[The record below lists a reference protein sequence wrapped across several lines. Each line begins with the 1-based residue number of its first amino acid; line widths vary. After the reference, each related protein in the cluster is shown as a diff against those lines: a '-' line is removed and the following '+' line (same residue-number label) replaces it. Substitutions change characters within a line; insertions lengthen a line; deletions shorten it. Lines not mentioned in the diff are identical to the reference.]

1 MISAFI
7 KRQVDPQ
14 THEICGLHQIFD
26 KMGGNPSECDVHERQ
41 RRRSP
46 KGLKDPFGDASNP
59 EKDNL
64 LELVRLLAR
73 IAADNDYNKL
83 LDESKSSYNGP
94 KEKGP
99 N

>member
-1 MISAFI
+1 MNVTCM
-7 KRQVDPQ
+7 KDRGED
-14 THEICGLHQIFD
+14 HQ
-26 KMGGNPSECDVHERQ
+26 
-41 RRRSP
+41 